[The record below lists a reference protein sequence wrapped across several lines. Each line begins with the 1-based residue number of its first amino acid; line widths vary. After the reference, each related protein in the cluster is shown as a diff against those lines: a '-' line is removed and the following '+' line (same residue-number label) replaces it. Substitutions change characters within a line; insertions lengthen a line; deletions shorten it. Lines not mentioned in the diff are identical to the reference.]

1 MVKLWYA
8 LRGYT
13 VMEICGA
20 SPGWALNRLTQA
32 KIAFWDVIW
41 LDALTLRLKVFRGK
55 EKKTAALA
63 QQAMCE
69 CRTVERGGLIQS
81 LHGLRFRP
89 VLLTMLL
96 LDLLC
101 VLVLPCFLFFFS
113 VEGNE
118 TVPEQL
124 ILRELEAAGV
134 NFGTYG
140 PSIYP
145 RSVKDHM
152 IHALPRLQWVTVFQ
166 HGCRATVVVR
176 EREEIPQTQTKKGL
190 ANVVATQGGV
200 ITQQAVFVGQ
210 AQYQV
215 GDTVA
220 KGDVLVSGVVDLE
233 RTYLLERAHAEIFAR
248 TWREICVCTPSNYRE
263 KQDYGRPNRCIW
275 LILGDRRIK
284 IFGNS
289 GISYDSC
296 DKMINTKTM
305 TLPQG
310 LQLPLSLEME
320 TFYPYSPAEKE
331 LGKEAAEVLLAEY
344 ALADAKGRMQAGE
357 ILDHRHKIEKKGGL
371 YRMEAVLECHE
382 MIARTVE
389 AKWNNEDFVND

>member
-13 VMEICGA
+13 EMEICGA
-20 SPGWALNRLTQA
+20 SPEWALNRLTEA

-41 LDALTLRLKVFRGK
+41 TDALTLRLKVFRGK
-55 EKKTAALA
+55 EEQTAALA
-63 QQAMCE
+63 GQAMCD
-69 CRTVERGGLIQS
+69 CRILRRGGVFYALQ
-81 LHGLRFRP
+81 GLRFRP
-89 VLLTMLL
+89 VLLTVLL

-118 TVPEQL
+118 TVPEEL

-145 RSVKDHM
+145 KRVKDHM

-166 HGCRATVVVR
+166 HGCRAKIMVR

-200 ITQQAVFVGQ
+200 ITQQSVYVGQ

-220 KGDVLVSGVVDLE
+220 RGDVLVSGVVDLE
-233 RTYLLERAHAEIFAR
+233 RTYLLERAHAEVFAR
-248 TWREICVCTPSNYRE
+248 TWREICVCMPANFLE
-263 KQDYGRPNRCIW
+263 KQDRGGANYCVW

-296 DKMINTKTM
+296 DKMISTKTM

-310 LQLPLSLEME
+310 LQLPLALEIEM
-320 TFYPYSPAEKE
+320 FYPYTSEERKLEK
-331 LGKEAAEVLLAEY
+331 GTAKLLLEGY
-344 ALADAKGRMQAGE
+344 ALADVRDRMQAGE
-357 ILDHRHKIEKKGGL
+357 ILEYRHTIEEKGGL
-371 YRMEAVLECHE
+371 YRMDAVLECHE
-382 MIARTVE
+382 MIARTVA